1 MKSKEKSGKY
11 PMMNFQD
18 LAVPH
23 KALPQGKYSQKILKR
38 RTDLNE
44 PAPTKKFALMVP
56 AGHIR
61 MPTSIALDEMRKIFG
76 VFLRLTDI
84 AVRS

>member
-1 MKSKEKSGKY
+1 MCYKCG
-11 PMMNFQD
+11 D
-18 LAVPH
+18 RH
-23 KALPQGKYSQKILKR
+23 KADDCIFVPSIENTVALKR

-44 PAPTKKFALMVP
+44 PAPTKKFALVVP
-56 AGHIR
+56 AGRIR
-61 MPTSIALDEMRKIFG
+61 MPTSIALDEMRKMLG